1 MTMFKKIGLAL
12 GMAFLASDFAGAAQA
27 GLVHDLAW
35 SSSAAN
41 GSVGFSGQIT
51 LATESGNS
59 VANVTDLSLL
69 GVAIITTGGVGRVN
83 FSIGLGDITNIAWSV
98 DDQWNLSIGFDTGDL
113 LPDPNLTACALFAV
127 NSPISLFCSPGG
139 VATSASPG
147 DTLGS
152 FNFRGPTIATGFSG
166 PASATAVH
174 LSAPATLA
182 LFGLGLAGL
191 GLAARRRNGTQ
202 GLGR

>member
-1 MTMFKKIGLAL
+1 MFGERLCGLFAAVL
-12 GMAFLASDFAGAAQA
+12 AFGLSGAAEA

-35 SSSAAN
+35 SSRTAN
-41 GSVGFSGQIT
+41 GFFSASGQIT
-51 LATESGNS
+51 LATESGKS
-59 VANVTDLSLL
+59 VADVTDLSLL
-69 GVAIITTGGVGRVN
+69 GVAIIATGGVRRVN
-83 FSIGLGDITNIAWSV
+83 FSIGLSDITNIAWSV
-98 DDQWNLSIGFDTGDL
+98 DDQWNLSIGLDTGDL

-127 NSPISLFCSPGG
+127 NSPISLLCTPGG
-139 VATSASPG
+139 VTTSASPG
-147 DTLGS
+147 DTFGS

-191 GLAARRRNGTQ
+191 GLAVRRRRPAS
-202 GLGR
+202 LR

>member
-1 MTMFKKIGLAL
+1 MTMVRKLAL
-12 GMAFLASDFAGAAQA
+12 GLSAALLTLGLSGVARA
-27 GLVHDLAW
+27 GLVHDLTW
-35 SSSAAN
+35 SSSGPN
-41 GSVGFSGQIT
+41 GSMSAAGQIT

-59 VANVTDLSLL
+59 LADVTDLSLL

-83 FSIGLGDITNIAWSV
+83 FSIGLGDITNIAWSL

-113 LPDPNLTACALFAV
+113 LPDPNVTACALFAV
-127 NSPISLFCSPGG
+127 NSPISLFCTPGG

-174 LSAPATLA
+174 LSVPATLA
-182 LFGLGLAGL
+182 LFGLGLVGL
-191 GLAARRRNGTQ
+191 GLAAWNRRTVSLQ
-202 GLGR
+202 